1 MSATAA
7 DTLAPEDTARAGF
20 YAVIAR
26 LFAAPP
32 DADFLRALA
41 QADELVAADPDATL
55 PRTWNDLCAAA
66 RAMPAEAAQEEFDAL
81 FQGVGRPAVMPYA
94 SYYLAGFMMEK
105 PLADLRSDLTA
116 LGLARAGGVSEPED
130 HIAALAEVMR
140 HLIVHGACTEDE
152 RKQSQQRFFRRH
164 LQSWYGRFCQALEA
178 AEGANFYRHAA
189 RFTGAFL
196 DLENEAF
203 EIEVWES

>member
-7 DTLAPEDTARAGF
+7 DTLAPEDTARADF

-32 DADFLRALA
+32 DAGFLRALA
-41 QADELVAADPDATL
+41 QADELVAAHPDAAL
-55 PRTWNDLCAAA
+55 PRAWNDLCAAA
-66 RAMPAEAAQEEFDAL
+66 AAMPAEAAQEEFDAL
-81 FQGVGRPAVMPYA
+81 FQGVGRPAVVPYA

-105 PLADLRSDLTA
+105 PLADLRSDLAA

-140 HLIVHGACTEDE
+140 HLIVHGASTADE
-152 RKQSQQRFFRRH
+152 REESQQRFFRRH
-164 LQSWYGRFCQALEA
+164 LQPWYERFCQALEA

-196 DLENEAF
+196 DLENESF
-203 EIEVWES
+203 EIEV